1 MYARIFVVLV
11 TVFRFILSDGRSF
24 GDEYS
29 RQTPLLLWRLRIPFG
44 NRLSDSTKDAAA
56 DGAALTQFD
65 GDRLDYGDGSDGDLG
80 LYDLGTSRKLKE
92 TVLMKRSKEEVEPN
106 RIVKQVRIS
115 NLHFNINII

>member
-44 NRLSDSTKDAAA
+44 NRLSDSAKDAA

-80 LYDLGTSRKLKE
+80 LYDLGTSTKLKE
-92 TVLMKRSKEEVEPN
+92 TVLMKRSKEEVEQN
-106 RIVKQVRIS
+106 RIGKQVRIS
-115 NLHFNINII
+115 NLHLI